1 MSSKNDFLD
10 EQGMVGL
17 ARKTIEELRSEG
29 VSPTELKRLENILK
43 EGSVGESLI
52 LSGLLRTIRNEIS
65 PDASHKK
72 LLQIYEGVEE
82 SCYCLV
88 ELSHNL
94 FDVEAWQH
102 YRQSGSESFDS
113 YCTEVLKIS
122 PDKAERLKL
131 IRDRSLPQRGK
142 KGPGAF
148 FAWLFQ
154 AAEILAGAQKKHDL

>member
-1 MSSKNDFLD
+1 MSSNNGFMD
-10 EQGMVGL
+10 EQGMVEL
-17 ARKTIEELRSEG
+17 ARKTIEDLRKEG
-29 VSPTELKRLENILK
+29 ISLSELKRLESILK

-65 PDASHKK
+65 PDGSQKK

-82 SCYCLV
+82 CCYCLV

-102 YRQSGSESFDS
+102 YKQSGYESFDA

-122 PDKAERLKL
+122 AEQTQRLKL

-142 KGPGAF
+142 KGPGPVF
-148 FAWLFQ
+148 DWLFQ
-154 AAEILAGAQKKHDL
+154 AAEILAGAKKNHDL

>member
-1 MSSKNDFLD
+1 MSSKNVFLD
-10 EQGMVGL
+10 EQGMVHL
-17 ARKTIEELRSEG
+17 ARRTIEDLRKDG

-43 EGSVGESLI
+43 EGSVGESVI

-82 SCYCLV
+82 CCYCLV

-102 YRQSGSESFDS
+102 YRHLGHENFEA
-113 YCTEVLKIS
+113 YCAEVLHVS
-122 PDKAERLKL
+122 AEQAERLKS
-131 IRDRSLPQRGK
+131 IRNRSLPQRGK
-142 KGPGAF
+142 KGLGPF
-148 FAWLFQ
+148 FGWLFE
-154 AAEILAGAQKKHDL
+154 AAEMLAGGKKNHDL

>member
-1 MSSKNDFLD
+1 MSSNNGFMD
-10 EQGMVGL
+10 EQGMVEL
-17 ARKTIEELRSEG
+17 ARKTIEDLRKEG
-29 VSPTELKRLENILK
+29 VSLSELKRLESILK

-65 PDASHKK
+65 PDGSQKK

-82 SCYCLV
+82 CCYCLV

-102 YRQSGSESFDS
+102 YKQSGYESFDA

-122 PDKAERLKL
+122 AEQAQRLKL

-142 KGPGAF
+142 KGPGPF
-148 FAWLFQ
+148 FDWLFQ
-154 AAEILAGAQKKHDL
+154 AAEILAGAKKNHDL

>member
-1 MSSKNDFLD
+1 MSSKTNLLD
-10 EQGMVGL
+10 EQGMVDL
-17 ARKTIEELRSEG
+17 ARKTIEDLREKG

-43 EGSVGESLI
+43 EGRAGESLI

-65 PDASHKK
+65 PDAAHKK

-82 SCYCLV
+82 CCYCLV

-102 YRQSGSESFDS
+102 YRHLGHENFEA

-122 PDKAERLKL
+122 VEQAERLKL

-142 KGPGAF
+142 KGPGPF
-148 FAWLFQ
+148 FDWLFE
-154 AAEILAGAQKKHDL
+154 AAEILAGAKKNHDL

>member
-1 MSSKNDFLD
+1 MSSKNGILD
-10 EQGMVGL
+10 EQGMVDL
-17 ARKTIEELRSEG
+17 ARKTIEDLRREG
-29 VSPTELKRLENILK
+29 VSTTELKRLDNILK
-43 EGSVGESLI
+43 EGGVGESLI

-82 SCYCLV
+82 CCYCLV

-102 YRQSGSESFDS
+102 YRQLGHESFEA

-122 PDKAERLKL
+122 AEQAKRLEL
-131 IRDRSLPQRGK
+131 IRDRALPQRGK
-142 KGPGAF
+142 KGPGPF
-148 FAWLFQ
+148 FDWLIEF
-154 AAEILAGAQKKHDL
+154 AEILAGAKRNHDL